1 MFFFQPQTHAHADT
15 HDTRF
20 PAMPSPRSPPA
31 RSGNRLRLSALAVLS
46 AALAVD
52 AAPATSASPVSAAF
66 AALTSPL
73 AALRARLSPGPAGDA
88 AAAAAADPSARAPA
102 RAETVDFAASA
113 AALGVPAREFER
125 RVLAEPAPAHN
136 WSAVPHERRDRRR
149 LNELDSWMDARA
161 TWYGGKDGPGP
172 DGMSIYTG
180 SCGFGQNLG
189 NHFVSAWQTDGG
201 YDWGLTDKCGQCY
214 EVLCVDGATRG
225 LDWSDLGPWGGCV
238 ESGRKSVTVK
248 ISDSCPCHHPNVGNK
263 RWCCGD
269 AVHLDLS
276 YIAFDAIAVRHRGV
290 VDLKV
295 RPADCGKQGVV
306 AFYQ

>member
-1 MFFFQPQTHAHADT
+1 VFNLGAFEMVREVARVLRPGGRAYVSEFGGPEEHPTETAQLDHPEVSIHFGQVAEAAVAQGLVATLCPLADLLGV
-15 HDTRF
+15 DRE
-20 PAMPSPRSPPA
+20 ARWLSRPSYEAIRA
-31 RSGNRLRLSALAVLS
+31 WF
-46 AALAVD
+46 
-52 AAPATSASPVSAAF
+52 ASRGE
-66 AALTSPL
+66 PL
-73 AALRARLSPGPAGDA
+73 AARAYHPG
-88 AAAAAADPSARAPA
+88 
-102 RAETVDFAASA
+102 
-113 AALGVPAREFER
+113 ALPEGHGFDDVWW
-125 RVLAEPAPAHN
+125 V
-136 WSAVPHERRDRRR
+136 SV
-149 LNELDSWMDARA
+149 
-161 TWYGGKDGPGP
+161 GKDGPGP

-214 EVLCVDGATRG
+214 EVLCVDGQTRG

-238 ESGRKSVTVK
+238 EPGRKSVTVK
-248 ISDSCPCHHPNVGNK
+248 ISDSCPCHHPNAGNK

-269 AVHLDLS
+269 VVHLDLS
-276 YIAFDAIAVRHRGV
+276 YIAFDAIALRHRGV

>member
-1 MFFFQPQTHAHADT
+1 
-15 HDTRF
+15 
-20 PAMPSPRSPPA
+20 MPSRRSLLV
-31 RSGNRLRLSALAVLS
+31 RSSNRIRLGALVVLS

-52 AAPATSASPVSAAF
+52 AAPATSASQVF

-73 AALRARLSPGPAGDA
+73 AALRARLSPGPANDA
-88 AAAAAADPSARAPA
+88 AAAGPADPGARVAA
-102 RAETVDFAASA
+102 HAETIDLAASA
-113 AALGVPAREFER
+113 AALGLPAREFER
-125 RVLAEPAPAHN
+125 RVLDEPAPAHN

-180 SCGFGQNLG
+180 SCGYGKNLD

-214 EVLCVDGATRG
+214 EVLCVDGHTRG
-225 LDWSDLGPWGGCV
+225 LDWSELGPWGGCV
-238 ESGRKSVTVK
+238 EAGRKSVTVK
-248 ISDSCPCHHPNVGNK
+248 ISDSCPCHHPNAGNK

-269 AVHLDLS
+269 RVHLDLS
-276 YIAFDAIAVRHRGV
+276 YIAFDAIALRHRGV

-295 RPADCGKQGVV
+295 RPADCDNQGVV